1 MKRIAIGICLLAFF
15 AAGPALAQSYEFKV
29 EHERP
34 LRNRQ
39 GKLIIT
45 PEKIEYRTDHKGES
59 RTWRYDELRQ
69 IKVESPRRI
78 ELVSYEDQKWK
89 LGLDRIFK
97 FKVLEG
103 EITPEVSA
111 LLMERA
117 SRPVLAPSVAPATN
131 DAPVFEAPVKHLH
144 RFGGCIGALKIY
156 SDRVVYETKDEPE
169 DSRFWRYS
177 DIQNFSQSG
186 RYRFEVTSFEDKFGG
201 PKAYNFQLREELPAQ
216 AYDYVW
222 TRVYP
227 SKLRREE
234 KLAQPTAENRPIE
247 KGAHRNYAMLAPG
260 EQAKIMIADFE
271 LR

>member
-1 MKRIAIGICLLAFF
+1 MKHIVMGICLLALF
-15 AAGPALAQSYEFKV
+15 AASPASAQSYEFKV

-34 LRNRQ
+34 LRKQQ

-45 PEKIEYRTDHKGES
+45 PEKIEYRTDHKGEA
-59 RTWRYDELRQ
+59 RAWRYDELRQ

-89 LGLDRIFK
+89 LGLDRVFK

-117 SRPVLAPSVAPATN
+117 SRPLVTSVAPMTN
-131 DAPVFEAPVKHLH
+131 DAPVFEALVKHLH

-156 SDRVVYETKDEPE
+156 PDRVVYETKDEPG
-169 DSRFWRYS
+169 DSRFWRYTN
-177 DIQNFSQSG
+177 IQSFSQSE
-186 RYRFEVTSFEDKFGG
+186 RYRFEIISFEDKFGG

-222 TRVYP
+222 ARVYP
-227 SKLRREE
+227 SKFRREE
-234 KLAQPTAENRPIE
+234 QPAQPGSSQTTLSKRPGAE
-247 KGAHRNYAMLAPG
+247 
-260 EQAKIMIADFE
+260 Q
-271 LR
+271 